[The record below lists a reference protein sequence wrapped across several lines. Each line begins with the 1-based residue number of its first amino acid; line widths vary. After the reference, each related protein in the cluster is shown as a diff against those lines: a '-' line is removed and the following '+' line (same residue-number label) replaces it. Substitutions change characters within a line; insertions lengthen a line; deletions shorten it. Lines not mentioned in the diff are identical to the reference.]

1 MALKFLPASCPTPTL
16 RRTRSPSGAPQSP
29 GHSLHPVL
37 RTSERPCWRHT
48 SRTIGF
54 LHGCFSTTKP
64 TRSWFRADPS
74 ESQGRGRKEAA
85 PRSQRSL
92 RTGAELSTPT
102 PQAGGCPFAPSLA
115 DAQGVTPQGTAERG
129 PSCPILRGWGSA
141 PSLFF
146 RAFPQ
151 FSLAALL
158 PWEPAES
165 SRASLSRALWVGHQP
180 RPHRGVATV
189 PSRWEGFISPSCC
202 RGHWAPVSAA
212 GVGVRAGRGRRLAR
226 GCQSGRSWGVA
237 LAWPALP
244 RGQFLLQT
252 APGRTVGAA
261 AASSLGNWKE
271 DGKCPPAV
279 PFTTPPQ
286 FTK

>member
-1 MALKFLPASCPTPTL
+1 MPAGCPMPTL
-16 RRTRSPSGAPQSP
+16 KRTRSPSGTPQSP

-48 SRTIGF
+48 SRTMGF

-129 PSCPILRGWGSA
+129 PSCPVLRGWGSA

-146 RAFPQ
+146 RAFLSFPWQHFYPGSQQSLPELLCPGHSGWDTSPGHTEAWPQ
-151 FSLAALL
+151 SLAGGRVSFPPPAAEATGLL
-158 PWEPAES
+158 S
-165 SRASLSRALWVGHQP
+165 
-180 RPHRGVATV
+180 
-189 PSRWEGFISPSCC
+189 
-202 RGHWAPVSAA
+202 
-212 GVGVRAGRGRRLAR
+212 
-226 GCQSGRSWGVA
+226 
-237 LAWPALP
+237 
-244 RGQFLLQT
+244 LLQ
-252 APGRTVGAA
+252 G
-261 AASSLGNWKE
+261 LE
-271 DGKCPPAV
+271 
-279 PFTTPPQ
+279 
-286 FTK
+286 